1 MPSEPAYA
9 FVWIWLPECSEPVV
23 AGRLDRSG
31 EIVSFTYGQ
40 SYLAREDAIS
50 LYLPELP
57 LQRGSIA
64 PLAGQIAGCIADAG
78 PDSWGQRVILNERI
92 GAGADDTSDLGIL
105 TYLLDSGSDRTGAL
119 DFQSSATDYIS
130 RDAGEATLAEL
141 AEASELV
148 EQGVPLSPAL
158 NRVLFH
164 GSSLGGARPKAR
176 LREGSRE
183 LIAKFP
189 RPSDRY
195 SLEKAEF
202 VAMKFAALSGLNTA
216 SVALAKALEKD
227 VLLVERFDRTT
238 DGRRLAMVS
247 ALTILGLNEVSG
259 RYASYAE
266 LAHEIRARFTAP
278 RATLRELF
286 GRITFNILCSNTDD
300 HARNHAA
307 FWNGSELTLTPA
319 YDVCP
324 QLRTGG
330 EAAQVMAIG
339 EDGYRMS
346 QLAGCV
352 ERASTYLL
360 SADDARAII
369 DHQILTINRHWK
381 DVCDEAQLSQ
391 VERTGFWQRQFLNPY
406 ALEGY

>member
-1 MPSEPAYA
+1 MPSEPDHA
-9 FVWIWLPECSEPVV
+9 FVWIWLPGCSEPVV

-64 PLAGQIAGCIADAG
+64 PLAGSIAGCIADAG

-92 GAGADDTSDLGIL
+92 GAGAEDTSDLGIL

-130 RDAGEATLAEL
+130 RDAREATLAEL

-148 EQGVPLSPAL
+148 DQGVPLSPAL
-158 NRVLFH
+158 SRVLFH

-176 LREGSRE
+176 LREGPRE

-202 VAMKFAALSGLNTA
+202 VAMKLAALSGLNTA
-216 SVALAKALEKD
+216 NVTLAKALEKD
-227 VLLVERFDRTT
+227 VLLVERFDRTS
-238 DGRRLAMVS
+238 DGGRLAMVS
-247 ALTILGLNEVSG
+247 SLTILGLNEASG

-266 LAHEIRARFTAP
+266 LAHEIRARFTHP

-286 GRITFNILCSNTDD
+286 ARITFNILCSNTDD

-330 EAAQVMAIG
+330 EAAQLMAIG
-339 EDGYRMS
+339 EDDYRMS
-346 QLAGCV
+346 QLIGCV

-360 SADDARAII
+360 STRDARAII
-369 DHQILTINRHWK
+369 DDQILTINGHWK
-381 DVCDEAQLSQ
+381 DVCDEAQLSE
-391 VERTGFWQRQFLNPY
+391 VERTGFWQRQFLNAY